1 MYVQSTHLVPIR
13 PCWLVFQIIK
23 STIIRQCGEEVCV
36 YLNRFDQMVRAF
48 YESDFF
54 VRFKNWTGLNAGMEN
69 LILRE
74 EPTSII
80 CLCRTFQISSVTPP
94 PTPPTALENNARHK
108 VHVALSRP
116 GPNNNR
122 SVDQPQSWSG
132 LSQTVSCHPYALS
145 HHRHRHNNM
154 SQHFSHCAGVT
165 RPTEELTVTGLQ
177 LFLDGD

>member
-94 PTPPTALENNARHK
+94 QPHPLLWRTMPDTKCMWLWVVLARTITGLWINLSPGVGWVRQSAVTPTPSPTTDTDTTTWANTSVTVRES
-108 VHVALSRP
+108 HVRP
-116 GPNNNR
+116 R
-122 SVDQPQSWSG
+122 S
-132 LSQTVSCHPYALS
+132 
-145 HHRHRHNNM
+145 
-154 SQHFSHCAGVT
+154 
-165 RPTEELTVTGLQ
+165 
-177 LFLDGD
+177 